1 LTPSHAMETL
11 PWLSNDPCLWPS
23 PDSAFSEPNGLL
35 AAGGDLTP
43 ERLLNA
49 YSLGI
54 FPWFSDGDPIL
65 WWSPSPRAVVI
76 PEQFE
81 ASRSL
86 KKLLKKNLY
95 ENRINTDFEGVIRAC
110 ASIKREQTGTWI
122 TEDMIQAYITLHR
135 LGWAHS
141 FETWRGTRL
150 VGGLYG
156 LAIGKAFFG
165 ESMFSKESN
174 TSKLAFWHLCRR
186 LSEHEFTLL
195 DCQVASDHLF
205 TLGAIEM
212 DRHVFQEHLQTAL
225 AVPSSTIDWGCE

>member
-1 LTPSHAMETL
+1 METL
-11 PWLSNDPCLWPS
+11 PWLSNDPCLWPN

-54 FPWFSDGDPIL
+54 FPWFSEGEPIL
-65 WWSPSPRAVVI
+65 WWSPSPRAIVI
-76 PEQFE
+76 PKQFE

-86 KKLLKKNLY
+86 KKLQKKDLY

-141 FETWRGTRL
+141 FETWRGTHL

-212 DRHVFQEHLQTAL
+212 DRHIFQEHLQSAL
-225 AVPSSTIDWGCE
+225 AAPNSTVDWGCE